1 MAKRRATASAAASG
15 SGGNVYVSFDGL
27 ADLLRGP
34 AIRQETPSIPTTAT
48 TTKTIDVTKWPK
60 MDLQTFCQQF
70 EIPEILET
78 KLQMLA
84 IQGPHVLSW
93 IKDEELRGEG
103 QLALGE
109 LGTLRDAEQRWR
121 NYCTW
126 DRD

>member
-1 MAKRRATASAAASG
+1 MAKCRATASAG
-15 SGGNVYVSFDGL
+15 SGGNVYVSFDGI
-27 ADLLRGP
+27 ADLLCCP

>member
-1 MAKRRATASAAASG
+1 MAKCCATASAASG

-27 ADLLRGP
+27 ANLLRGP

-78 KLQMLA
+78 KLLMLA